1 MQEDSHTQNNP
12 VSAEQVSQFLRSQPN
27 FFEQHANL
35 LTEIHLPSPHGNGAI
50 SLAERQQLAQRDKI
64 RVLDAMLAQLIESA
78 QENDVT
84 SSKVHELSIALI
96 GNQNFA
102 DLQQLIAQKMQL
114 DFAVTQSLLYLWSAP
129 HNIALAH
136 DAAFT
141 PIDAAISDWV
151 MTLSQP
157 FCGEKP
163 AIANELLAPELQS
176 FAFIPLYRPSDK
188 TQAFGV
194 VILGAED
201 AQRFQANMGTM
212 YLQLIGELIS
222 AAVAPYIE

>member
-12 VSAEQVSQFLRSQPN
+12 VSAEQVSHFLRSQPN

-35 LTEIHLPSPHGNGAI
+35 LTEIHLPSPHGNGTI

-84 SSKVHELSIALI
+84 SSKVHELSIGLI

-102 DLQQLIAQKMQL
+102 ELQQLIAQKMQL
-114 DFAVTQSLLYLWSAP
+114 DFDVTQSLLHIWSAP

-136 DAAFT
+136 DTAFT

-151 MTLSQP
+151 MTLNQP
-157 FCGEKP
+157 F
-163 AIANELLAPELQS
+163 
-176 FAFIPLYRPSDK
+176 
-188 TQAFGV
+188 
-194 VILGAED
+194 
-201 AQRFQANMGTM
+201 
-212 YLQLIGELIS
+212 
-222 AAVAPYIE
+222 

>member
-1 MQEDSHTQNNP
+1 MQEHNP
-12 VSAEQVSQFLRSQPN
+12 IKNQLVSAEQVSQFLRSQPN

-35 LTEIHLPSPHGNGAI
+35 LTEIHLPSPHGNGTI

-64 RVLDAMLAQLIESA
+64 GVLDTMLAQLIESA

-84 SSKVHELSIALI
+84 SNKVHGLSIALI

-102 DLQQLIAQKMQL
+102 DLQQLIAHKMQL
-114 DFAVTQSLLYLWSAP
+114 DFAVTQSLLYLWAAP

-136 DAAFT
+136 DTAFT
-141 PIDAAISDWV
+141 AIDAAIHDWV

-163 AIANELLAPELQS
+163 AIAAELLAPQLQS
-176 FAFIPLYRPSDK
+176 FAFIPLYRHGDK
-188 TQAFGV
+188 AHAFGV
-194 VILGAED
+194 LILGAED
-201 AQRFQANMGTM
+201 QQRFQANMGTM

-222 AAVAPYIE
+222 AAIALYIE

>member
-1 MQEDSHTQNNP
+1 MHDDNYTQNNP
-12 VSAEQVSQFLRSQPN
+12 VSAEQVSVYLRSQPN

-64 RVLDAMLAQLIESA
+64 RVLDEMLAQLIESA
-78 QENDVT
+78 QENDIT
-84 SSKVHELSIALI
+84 SSKVHALSIALI

-114 DFAVTQSLLYLWSAP
+114 DFAVTQSMLYVWSAP

-141 PIDAAISDWV
+141 PIDAAICDWV
-151 MTLSQP
+151 KTLDQP

-163 AIANELLAPELQS
+163 AIAQDLMAPQLQS
-176 FAFIPLYRPSDK
+176 FAFIPLYRHGDK
-188 TQAFGV
+188 SHAFGV

-201 AQRFQANMGTM
+201 PQRFLANMGTM

-222 AAVAPYIE
+222 AAIAPYIE

>member
-1 MQEDSHTQNNP
+1 MQEDSQLQNQP
-12 VSAEQVSQFLRSQPN
+12 ISAEQVSHFLRSQPN

-35 LTEIHLPSPHGNGAI
+35 LTEIHLPSPHGKGTI

-78 QENDVT
+78 QENEVT
-84 SSKVHELSIALI
+84 SSKVHALSIQLI
-96 GNQNFA
+96 ANQNFA
-102 DLQQLIAQKMQL
+102 DLQQLIAQKMQQ
-114 DFAVTQSLLYLWSAP
+114 DFAVTQSLLHIWSAP

-136 DAAFT
+136 DNAFT
-141 PIDAAISDWV
+141 GIDPAIIDWV
-151 MTLSQP
+151 STLAQP

-163 AIANELLAPELQS
+163 AITNALLAAQLKS
-176 FAFIPLYRPSDK
+176 FVFIPLYRHGDK
-188 TQAFGV
+188 THAFGLL
-194 VILGAED
+194 ILGAENP
-201 AQRFQANMGTM
+201 QRFQANMGTM